1 MIESERQQYGCLRFS
16 PYSHM
21 NNTEVHNDEPDE
33 FSLPWSL
40 RVRLILLAIAPLVVI
55 RFSSME
61 LIDWTCAILTFLGF
75 GALAILMIRY
85 QGLSKL
91 KHPFATFMVVG
102 VAPAL
107 VLGIWLSVR
116 VF

>member
-1 MIESERQQYGCLRFS
+1 
-16 PYSHM
+16 M
-21 NNTEVHNDEPDE
+21 NNTEVQHDEPGE

-40 RVRLILLAIAPLVVI
+40 HARIILLSIAPLVVVL
-55 RFSSME
+55 FSSME
-61 LIDWTCAILTFLGF
+61 PIDWACAILASLGF

-107 VLGIWLSVR
+107 VLGIWLAR